1 MGSLLSKV
9 IGSFLG
15 NQPCESFLKDFPA
28 NLGKLSLPS
37 VVLDGLGVTCSGG
50 NRSGPLINLAGN
62 ITSAI
67 VLYVVNK
74 KVGFMKS
81 LGKLIPK
88 LFTSDEATNATIFE
102 YLVINIVLFFF
113 DAVFASRKSVY
124 DAKTPGEAVQNC
136 LSDLVQCSKDAIAY
150 LGELKSPTCAKGLD
164 TDAGL
169 CYKPCKDGYT
179 GVGPVCWSATP
190 PASEGWRDDGAFIHQ
205 SYARPQHW
213 QIDLPMPGK
222 CVRDSLCGADCS
234 AEGPYDAKWVRY
246 PGIGNKKF
254 GEDVSAI
261 FGPGY
266 RRGVSSEKDTAWI
279 VRGGHFVNCELFG
292 QGCKPGEEK
301 HGSMCYDPP
310 KPGYHCD
317 LVTCYKDCPAEY
329 TDIGISCAK
338 KSYGRGVGEVP
349 AQCPKGYRW
358 DGALACGPTDEYMRR
373 LQEGKDPTGSD
384 EDDSS
389 STGWIPWV
397 IGGGVAAAGVA
408 YLALRK

>member
-136 LSDLVQCSKDAIAY
+136 LSDLVQCTKDAIAY

-169 CYKPCKDGYT
+169 CYTPCKDGYT

-190 PASEGWRDDGAFIHQ
+190 PASEGWRNDGVFIHQ

-213 QIDLPMPGK
+213 QVDLPTPAGAKRTAACTMDFGPYGGVYTD
-222 CVRDSLCGADCS
+222 CGDTRITDAQHGADMS
-234 AEGPYDAKWVRY
+234 KD
-246 PGIGNKKF
+246 
-254 GEDVSAI
+254 
-261 FGPGY
+261 FGPGWH
-266 RRGVSSEKDTAWI
+266 KTAACTIQKGGI
-279 VRGGHFVNCELFG
+279 VTSCELYG
-292 QGCKPGEEK
+292 QGCNPGEVKE
-301 HGSMCYDPP
+301 GSMCYEPP
-310 KPGYHCD
+310 RPGYHCD
-317 LVTCYKDCPAEY
+317 LVTCYKDCPATY
-329 TDIGISCAK
+329 KNAGISCERDF
-338 KSYGRGVGEVP
+338 YGRGVGEVP
-349 AQCPKGYRW
+349 TQCPKGYQW

-373 LQEGKDPTGSD
+373 LQAGEDPTGSD

-397 IGGGVAAAGVA
+397 IGGAAAGIA